1 MQFHSQTCGIAMGG
15 ANMRAEQDK
24 LTKGVSLLVAT
35 PGRLLD
41 HLMVRLLF
49 TISVGTDPVAEHQRL
64 YIPCARTFFSDI
76 MVLTHIQ
83 GI

>member
-1 MQFHSQTCGIAMGG
+1 LALQIFGVAKDIMQFHSQTCGIVMGG

-41 HLMVRLLF
+41 HLMVRF
-49 TISVGTDPVAEHQRL
+49 VGL
-64 YIPCARTFFSDI
+64 
-76 MVLTHIQ
+76 
-83 GI
+83 